1 MAKKGFDWNRKR
13 IAQAIGKVNA
23 EFLLMAGAF
32 VRNRARSPMKKG
44 SVGPDGSRTH
54 APPGKAPYRYGN
66 QLYDFML
73 YSFDPSTNSVVIGP
87 KHLGGQPEGAKSVA
101 HTLETGGAATVK
113 VRLPAKPRNGRRW
126 GPAHYAGTRPKLKKR
141 LPDGTDTYRYFRS
154 TAAHESASR
163 AARFLAWCRAVE
175 AENQPVT
182 MRIVIEPRPF
192 MTKALK
198 QVLSEKVMAS
208 LYEKAAKKSY
218 R

>member
-73 YSFDPSTNSVVIGP
+73 YSFDPTTNSVVIGP

-101 HTLETGGAATVK
+101 HTLETGGSAAVTI
-113 VRLPAKPRNGRRW
+113 RLPAPPRNGRRW
-126 GPAHYAGTRPKLKKR
+126 GPTHYAGSRPKLKKR
-141 LPDGTDTYRYFRS
+141 LPDGTDTYSYFRS
-154 TAAHESASR
+154 KMAWERASQSGGFLTW
-163 AARFLAWCRAVE
+163 ARRIDAG
-175 AENQPVT
+175 NSPVT
-182 MRIVIEPRPF
+182 VRVMIEPRPF
-192 MTKALK
+192 MSKALR

-218 R
+218 K